1 MDSDYEDVAEDEMG
15 EIIVHT
21 PFAKHKHSNV
31 NQIKRTQ
38 EKKDSLLSEE
48 EFRTFKLLDGN

>member
-1 MDSDYEDVAEDEMG
+1 LDSDYEDVAEAEMG
-15 EIIVHT
+15 ELIVHT
-21 PFAKHKHSNV
+21 PYANHKHSNV

-48 EFRTFKLLDGN
+48 ELKTFKLLDGN